1 MKKIIVV
8 QVGRRN
14 DYEVANALSTI
25 GALKVLVSDFIANSI
40 LVYASKLII
49 KIIKNNYLEKICLRR
64 PREANSII
72 SAYNLFKFSSARRLS
87 LDNQLSAVINAI
99 PADFQEQW
107 YYFLSECA
115 GVRSKFPNA
124 RIILEIVLSQSKD
137 ICLLE
142 HALSIKNNNSLA
154 NELHLKKHLL
164 RLERDSIVE
173 ADYFIFPSEYVCN
186 EIKSKYNLDQ
196 QRCKVVPYW
205 CPDVF
210 SNFPVNVKNIAPNET
225 LKVIF
230 VGRLTI
236 IKGFDIFLEVADAM
250 SNENICFDVV
260 GSGPMHEINQN
271 KIPLNPRG
279 NVTFYGHVEKSEL
292 DKIYRSAHVF
302 LFPTRNEGSALVSYE
317 ALSYGLPMI
326 TTTQCGSILTDEVH
340 GIVSSTL
347 SSEEIIKQLRRIIND
362 PQILSHWSRNC
373 LDLASKRKRSD
384 YHDRVRVALSEFMS
398 L

>member
-1 MKKIIVV
+1 MKKFIVV

-25 GALKVLVSDFIANSI
+25 GALKVLVSDFFADAI

-49 KIIKNNYLEKICLRR
+49 KIVKNNYLEKICLRR

-72 SAYNLFKFSSARRLS
+72 SAYNLFKFSLSRRLS
-87 LDNQLSAVINAI
+87 LDNQLNTVINAI
-99 PADFQEQW
+99 PADFQDQW
-107 YYFLSECA
+107 FYFLSECA
-115 GVRSKFPNA
+115 GVRRKFPNA

-142 HALSIKNNNSLA
+142 HALSIKNSIALA

-173 ADYFIFPSEYVCN
+173 ADYYIFPSEYVCN
-186 EIKSKYNLDQ
+186 DIKSKYNLDQ
-196 QRCKVVPYW
+196 QRCKVVHYW

-210 SNFPVNVKNIAPNET
+210 SNFPVNVKNLAPNET

-250 SNENICFDVV
+250 SKENICFEVV
-260 GSGPMHEINQN
+260 GSGPMHEINQS

-326 TTTQCGSILTDEVH
+326 TTTQCGSILSDEVH
-340 GIVSSTL
+340 GIVNATL
-347 SSEEIIKQLRRIIND
+347 SSDEIIKQLRRIINN

-373 LDLASKRKRSD
+373 LDLASKRNRSD
-384 YHDRVRVALSEFMS
+384 YHDRVRVALSEFVS